1 MQICIYL
8 FLKDW
13 KLFLDAQLTFPQ
25 KVENIFV
32 PLIVYEWIVNN
43 KTNLCQGN
51 RWDCSYKW
59 P

>member
-13 KLFLDAQLTFPQ
+13 KLFLDVQLTFPQ

-32 PLIVYEWIVNN
+32 PLIVYE
-43 KTNLCQGN
+43 
-51 RWDCSYKW
+51 
-59 P
+59 